1 MRSSQRYAMKL
12 QPEDIGQFQE
22 TVWAYYREHGRSMPW
37 RQDPSPFNVLVSELM
52 LQQTQVARVLP
63 KFDAFLY
70 TCDNFADLADLPLSK
85 VLDLWSGLGYNRRAK
100 YLHQTAQ
107 IVTHQFDG
115 RLPDSLAD
123 LVRLPGVGPNTAGA
137 IAAYAFNQPVAFVET
152 NIRTV
157 FFHHFFPKRHK
168 VDDKELVAIAEQVVD
183 QEHAREWYWA
193 LMDYGS
199 YLKQQR
205 GGLLDTSR
213 HYRKQAPLA
222 GSRREMRGR
231 IVRALVGKSQTTMQ
245 LKKAVAADERFEIAL
260 AGLISEGL
268 VTKHGN
274 RIGLTGSSSGS

>member
-1 MRSSQRYAMKL
+1 MKL
-12 QPEDIGQFQE
+12 QPDDIGQFQE

-37 RQDPSPFNVLVSELM
+37 RHDPSPFNVLVSELM

-70 TCDNFADLADLPLSK
+70 TCDNFADLARLPLSK
-85 VLDLWSGLGYNRRAK
+85 VLNLWSGLGYNRRAK
-100 YLHQTAQ
+100 YLHQTAR

-115 RLPDSLAD
+115 RLPDSLTD

-137 IAAYAFNQPVAFVET
+137 IAAYVFNQPVAFVET

-157 FFHHFFPKRHK
+157 FFHHFFPERCD
-168 VDDKELVAIAEQVVD
+168 VDDKELLAIAEQVVD
-183 QEHAREWYWA
+183 RTHAREWYWA

-199 YLKQQR
+199 YLKQHR
-205 GGLLDTSR
+205 GGLLDISR
-213 HYRKQAPLA
+213 HYRKQTPLV
-222 GSRREMRGR
+222 GSQREMRGR
-231 IVRALVGKSQTTMQ
+231 IVRALVGKSQTTTTL
-245 LKKAVAADERFEIAL
+245 LKKAVGADERFETAL